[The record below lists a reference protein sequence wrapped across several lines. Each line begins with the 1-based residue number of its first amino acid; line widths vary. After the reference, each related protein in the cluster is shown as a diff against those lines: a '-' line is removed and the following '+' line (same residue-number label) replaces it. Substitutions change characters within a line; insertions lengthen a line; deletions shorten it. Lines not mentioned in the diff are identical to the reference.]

1 MAGKQRAN
9 ILASILSDPS
19 YLRSVY
25 ETSSTQYNG
34 SAQQELD
41 KYLDSITAKL
51 QQFTNEVHEFWTG
64 LIDSDVVKFF
74 VELGTQL
81 LNVINNVGQ
90 LQSVIIALSSAA
102 AVKRLGFFGTTFVDG
117 NKKATIFKKTL
128 GEISSIFKGFRNDG
142 NNGLVSTI
150 KTLGEIN
157 PFNGLIKNFN
167 SGELEQL
174 LSIRDKIDEFK
185 KQNKDATFD
194 TAWAAMGDSVQ
205 NVDERMKSL
214 LTTQNGN
221 LRTTDELKD
230 AYKQASTVG
239 GKFSSVVKSIGAGL
253 FNAFA
258 TGAIMFGV
266 QKLIEGIV
274 YLATASQRAKE
285 EAKKLINEYKTGQQT
300 YEAHKKTVDEM
311 VEEYSKLSQGVDRLG
326 KNTTLTTEEY
336 SKYQSYNKQIA
347 EMFPTLIQGY
357 NDTGDAIIYMSDAT
371 STLNK
376 QLEDEQYNLDNNLV
390 AGIDKVLNAYKID
403 DDNIKAANILPE
415 MIKAVTS
422 NSSVEEIN
430 KALDTLVAQVRG
442 NESLENL
449 LMDTGLAHY
458 EGLTGVVGSLG
469 DRFFD
474 ENDVLLTP
482 DKRKALLINIEN
494 EFTSISNEIKE
505 STDNMSKT
513 ILAYFRKTLHD
524 NTDGIYSELNNNNE
538 LKGLASVLLS
548 NLTPDIIS
556 GFDDSIDVSLF
567 VSDLLDKFQEAASD
581 KKTVKKISDAYSI
594 LFANGLD
601 TANLLPQDIMDKY
614 SETISALISEL
625 DLDPEVYTPIFEK
638 LIDFDQLVNE
648 RDEYKRVVGEL
659 SNFFK
664 ITNINMSDDFNRS
677 LKKAGLLTS
686 SSIIEF
692 FNFIS
697 ESYERG
703 GISYVNAIELWK
715 AEVADRLNP
724 EEEKLSFSSLFSADS
739 DAKDTI
745 SAFKTNIKQLGEAIA
760 NFQSLSPEEKTNIFE
775 TYAVGLEQMGFSGE
789 LTVDAL
795 QALANQQWQTVDA
808 LFDGV
813 EGADEY
819 RKALKALM
827 DQAMNTGAG
836 FKGSLKNIGVPTL
849 NIPDESRMGTDQYVA
864 AMDAYNRQVNQY
876 EQGQKK
882 LLSYTRFFTD
892 AQKTA
897 WVTAASG
904 AKNADEAIQ
913 MWEQHLADVPL
924 DNITD
929 VLADEEFQSVKSAA
943 EELREILKDGI
954 TFDERQ
960 TLLEKWGLT
969 EDELNRGAALDLQNW
984 LNSIVKLYAE
994 KGKEAGLEWYRGWI
1008 ASNKSQRE
1016 QVVDNVS
1023 KLGDS
1028 FLDRSN
1034 IRSWASDLIDSDIE
1048 VLATLKFEPDKQ
1060 YTVDQLKQML
1070 RDAKDTLD
1078 LEGFMDLTFKFNG
1091 DETSFNDYVSKI
1103 QSQAQTI
1110 TQVLEDVNRGDKT
1123 WTDILGDY
1131 DTLYSL
1137 ESIIPGVSEEIKRAS
1152 TDTDAAAKLSQH
1164 LIDVMAGLDDEYN
1177 NVVDGLLEVN
1187 NVTPATTY
1195 GLTNLGEVLSKLTK
1209 YTTDTKNGLKDMADN
1224 LDEIYFDGA
1233 YDSARSF
1240 GQAIEDIKGELD
1252 TLNTAYT
1259 QLIDGSLRENSVEF
1273 KNLVVDLTNQFP
1285 QLVGHTDSIHELAA
1299 AVAELMGTK
1308 SDSFIVML
1316 DELRNREGIPDELRA
1331 KIDNLR
1337 ESFQK
1342 LGSQPFSM
1350 DNAISVIKNA
1360 RQELNQLADFMHEV
1374 NETGL
1379 HLDIDATDDVYN
1391 LYPELLKNA
1400 KIYRDGTIELNK
1412 DVYEAFINAKQ
1423 AEVQGDIDAR
1433 IKELQARNEV
1443 YRRMIELEQKKVQI
1457 ANEAMKATSL
1467 IAMQGAMNEIAAIDE
1482 ELKAEAEKNLDIAQM
1497 DADTTQQQ
1505 IDNSD
1510 LKTKHDT
1517 ENLQTQGDAFAEE
1530 ATQESKVDEQNVQDQ
1545 IDRDDDEKGNFI
1557 TNMLDKVKAWFTGA
1571 TEISDADAD
1580 LNEQEQTNS
1589 AKTSETQQENDIA
1602 AGKTALGVMG
1612 EVSDADKETS
1622 ETMAGNSEQLKTDI
1636 TSDGD
1641 ETGSA
1646 IVDGI
1651 NQTDSTLA
1659 GAAYNAESN
1668 MAQSAEAIKGTI
1680 NNLINLSHQFAD
1692 AYAAAAQGK
1701 RAGNTTGVVGVLGG
1715 MLGGLKQGFN
1725 SIKKGLGGVF
1735 DSFMSP
1741 FKSTASS
1748 IGSWFSGSGSGSYGS
1763 VKKDLWTS
1771 MTDGIKKGVD
1781 NLTGAFTTASE
1792 KAAEVIEGIGD
1803 GAKTIVTKAQEFG
1816 IKLTTGIKDGDALKA
1831 VTTAIMKAGNWIA
1844 EHSGAGKL
1852 VSEEI
1857 ANRYTELVANL
1868 KDIEKNSQDKIA
1880 AYADEI
1886 AKNEELINWLK
1897 ANGGLDPQEIGG
1909 NKYGD
1914 DGNGGN
1920 DGGSSGRDSN
1930 PGSSGRDG
1938 DNGQEDKEEEQY
1950 SEMIDWIEVR
1960 IQRLERVINKLDK
1973 VAGNSF
1979 ENFQTRNKAIGM
1991 EIEVVKEEFDDTA
2004 KAFQRYMAEA
2014 DAVPLDEAYKQ
2025 KIQRGLIDIETITDE
2040 NLKKNIENYQMWY
2053 EKAIGMQDA
2062 LYDLAQ
2068 RSSELYKQTFE
2079 NIRSQADAIV
2089 GVMEKSVQMI
2099 NNAISRTQTQ
2109 GYLVSENYYNALIEN
2124 AERQLV
2130 EREGERRQLIAQFQ
2144 KAVDDGAVEM
2154 YSEEW
2159 YSMKAGVDEVT
2170 LAIDELTN
2178 SIVEY
2183 NDQIRQIQWDNFD
2196 LMQSRISDMNSEAQF
2211 LIDLMSN
2218 EEMYNDEG
2226 YITNRGITTKGMHG
2240 LLYNTYMSQGDAYRN
2255 EMLRINEELAN
2266 DPNNTKLY
2274 DRRQQLL
2281 ELQQESIKAAE
2292 SEKQALKSLVS
2303 DGIQKTLSALQKLI
2317 TEYEN
2322 AIQKQYDMYTFS
2334 QNVGDQ
2340 TKNITNLQKQ
2350 LASLSGDDSEE
2361 NRKKLQ
2367 ELNNS
2372 LADAQQSL
2380 EQTLYERQIQ
2390 DEREMLDDLYTKF
2403 DTVLNSRLDNLDV
2416 LLAENIAQINMSS
2429 GQIADTLNV
2438 VTGDVGYRIQSGIDK
2453 IFNQANDQ
2461 LMPALATYTSEY
2473 MTTLSNEQA
2482 LTNDAITGL
2491 KTGVIANITANAGT
2505 ISGYINTMAA
2515 ALGLDFDK
2523 ANGLLGDSVYGI
2535 KPNKEAIDLAK
2546 DTLSGKITTSGGSIE
2561 TAITTANSILNGSI
2575 GTINT
2580 NFETFQTDFSKSV
2593 TATNDKIG
2601 EVTTN
2606 VQNMIKDANQKADQ
2620 IMWTIKNELSES
2632 EVHVT
2637 DGSKKAVGDGIYDR
2651 VAKVDEI
2658 ARYTRAVAYNTM
2670 TQPAVPESN
2679 PDLSDLT
2686 GAAPDVKPPTN
2697 GNNGNNGN
2705 QQNQNQGSNDGK
2717 DGSLVGDGVPA
2728 IGDVVTY
2735 TGKFYWDSRGKDP
2748 AYDFDSGKVGGARI
2762 VDIAKDY
2769 PGWHPTHPYLIE
2781 LTDPKHKGYGG
2792 FVELK
2797 QLSGYK
2803 SGTPSVDKDKFAL
2816 MNEGGGMET
2825 VVRPDGTILT
2835 PLSKRT
2841 MVLNA
2846 ESTSNMWRMLQDPE
2860 KFMGTVMKN
2869 ADIEM
2874 TNNNGGSVENNIE
2887 VNIQVAHVDDFDDF
2901 MRQLQH
2907 SEKFEQLFSSMFDN
2921 RSKGTSKFNKFNV
2934 RI

>member
-1 MAGKQRAN
+1 MQTFLKNRAN
-9 ILASILSDPS
+9 VASSILLSPD
-19 YLRSVY
+19 LLTEVY
-25 ETSSTQYNG
+25 EKASNANG

-174 LSIRDKIDEFK
+174 LSIRDKIDEFRN
-185 KQNKDATFD
+185 QNKDATFD

-285 EAKKLINEYKTGQQT
+285 EAKKLIDEYKTGQQT

-415 MIKAVTS
+415 IIKAVTN

-430 KALDTLVAQVRG
+430 KALDTLVAKVRG

-449 LMDTGLAHY
+449 LMDTGLAYY

-567 VSDLLDKFQEAASD
+567 VSDLLDKFQKAASD

-625 DLDPEVYTPIFEK
+625 DLDPEVYTPIFEG
-638 LIDFDQLVNE
+638 LIDFDQLVKE

-664 ITNINMSDDFNRS
+664 ISNKDMSDDFKRS
-677 LKKAGLLTS
+677 LKDAGLLTS

-703 GISYVNAIELWK
+703 GISFVNAIDLWK

-827 DQAMNTGAG
+827 DQAMNTGVG
-836 FKGSLKNIGVPTL
+836 FKGSL
-849 NIPDESRMGTDQYVA
+849 ESIAFGRANALKDHADTTGNKDDVEEYREELVKA
-864 AMDAYNRQVNQY
+864 
-876 EQGQKK
+876 QKEYQN

-892 AQKTA
+892 EQKTSWA
-897 WVTAASG
+897 ETTAG
-904 AKNADEAIQ
+904 AKTAREAIQ
-913 MWEQHLADVPL
+913 KWEQYLNDL
-924 DNITD
+924 SFNDLGE
-929 VLADEEFQSVKSAA
+929 VLNDGVFQSVRTAAEQVNEVLRDEIIDSDEIQKMKEQFYLTDEEIQNGALTELQTWLNDLVKLYLEKGGEAGEEFYNGWVSEQKKGTFSQIINSIAGDTASVRQMSRITEQAKLLSNTERDLFVKNYKEGDTFDEVLQKIERDFRLLNNLDLPDLLNSELFSSAREEA
-943 EELREILKDGI
+943 EELSAILENGV
-954 TFDERQ
+954 TGDEGT
-960 TLLEKWGLT
+960 TLLEKWGFTDEAQAQAELERLT
-969 EDELNRGAALDLQNW
+969 KLVTDAANAAGIQGATWADNWIKGMFDNKRQLSLSDIFDLEFSYEKDGKQITQTLDAYT
-984 LNSIVKLYAE
+984 SEI
-994 KGKEAGLEWYRGWI
+994 
-1008 ASNKSQRE
+1008 
-1016 QVVDNVS
+1016 VS
-1023 KLGDS
+1023 K
-1028 FLDRSN
+1028 
-1034 IRSWASDLIDSDIE
+1034 
-1048 VLATLKFEPDKQ
+1048 
-1060 YTVDQLKQML
+1060 
-1070 RDAKDTLD
+1070 
-1078 LEGFMDLTFKFNG
+1078 
-1091 DETSFNDYVSKI
+1091 
-1103 QSQAQTI
+1103 AQTI
-1110 TQVLEDVNRGDKT
+1110 GNTIAAVTSKATDSNHQTWADIFGDA
-1123 WTDILGDY
+1123 
-1131 DTLYSL
+1131 DTLREL
-1137 ESIIPGVSEEIKRAS
+1137 EAVIPGITTEIGKATQNES
-1152 TDTDAAAKLSQH
+1152 YSATVTNILVDAMSKLY
-1164 LIDVMAGLDDEYN
+1164 DEYSTN
-1177 NVVDGLLEVN
+1177 TSTIRENKNLTEEASDALDRQNQIVKD
-1187 NVTPATTY
+1187 ATIY
-1195 GLTNLGEVLSKLTK
+1195 NIAL
-1209 YTTDTKNGLKDMADN
+1209 KNGLRDVADN
-1224 LDEIYFDGA
+1224 LDSIYFDGA

-1316 DELRNREGIPDELRA
+1316 DELRNREGIPEELRA

-1457 ANEAMKATSL
+1457 ANEAMKDTSL

-1497 DADTTQQQ
+1497 DADTTQQKL
-1505 IDNSD
+1505 DNSD
-1510 LKTKHDT
+1510 LETKHDV

-1530 ATQESKVDEQNVQDQ
+1530 ATQESKIDEQNVQDQ

-1589 AKTSETQQENDIA
+1589 AQTSETQQENDIA

-1715 MLGGLKQGFN
+1715 MLGGLKQGFK

-1880 AYADEI
+1880 EYADEI

-1897 ANGGLDPQEIGG
+1897 ANGGLEVKDIYG
-1909 NKYGD
+1909 NKFGN
-1914 DGNGGN
+1914 DGNDNGGN
-1920 DGGSSGRDSN
+1920 DGGSSGRDSS
-1930 PGSSGRDG
+1930 PDGGSSGRDG

-1991 EIEVVKEEFDDTA
+1991 EIEAVKEEFDDTA

-2025 KIQRGLIDIETITDE
+2025 KVQRGLIDIETITDE

-2053 EKAIGMQDA
+2053 EKAINLQDN
-2062 LYDLAQ
+2062 LYSLAQ
-2068 RSSELYKQTFE
+2068 KTSELYKQTFE

-2089 GVMEKSVQMI
+2089 SVMEKSVQMI

-2124 AERQLV
+2124 AEKQLV

-2154 YSEEW
+2154 YSAEW
-2159 YSMKAGVDEVT
+2159 YEWKNSIDDVT
-2170 LAIDELTN
+2170 LSIDELTN

-2240 LLYNTYMSQGDAYRN
+2240 LLYNTYMSQADAYHD

-2303 DGIQKTLSALQKLI
+2303 DGMKMPWYPVMDTIMNLFNCWKTL
-2317 TEYEN
+2317 
-2322 AIQKQYDMYTFS
+2322 
-2334 QNVGDQ
+2334 
-2340 TKNITNLQKQ
+2340 
-2350 LASLSGDDSEE
+2350 
-2361 NRKKLQ
+2361 R
-2367 ELNNS
+2367 
-2372 LADAQQSL
+2372 
-2380 EQTLYERQIQ
+2380 
-2390 DEREMLDDLYTKF
+2390 
-2403 DTVLNSRLDNLDV
+2403 
-2416 LLAENIAQINMSS
+2416 
-2429 GQIADTLNV
+2429 
-2438 VTGDVGYRIQSGIDK
+2438 GI
-2453 IFNQANDQ
+2453 
-2461 LMPALATYTSEY
+2461 
-2473 MTTLSNEQA
+2473 
-2482 LTNDAITGL
+2482 
-2491 KTGVIANITANAGT
+2491 
-2505 ISGYINTMAA
+2505 
-2515 ALGLDFDK
+2515 
-2523 ANGLLGDSVYGI
+2523 
-2535 KPNKEAIDLAK
+2535 
-2546 DTLSGKITTSGGSIE
+2546 
-2561 TAITTANSILNGSI
+2561 
-2575 GTINT
+2575 
-2580 NFETFQTDFSKSV
+2580 
-2593 TATNDKIG
+2593 
-2601 EVTTN
+2601 
-2606 VQNMIKDANQKADQ
+2606 
-2620 IMWTIKNELSES
+2620 
-2632 EVHVT
+2632 
-2637 DGSKKAVGDGIYDR
+2637 
-2651 VAKVDEI
+2651 
-2658 ARYTRAVAYNTM
+2658 
-2670 TQPAVPESN
+2670 
-2679 PDLSDLT
+2679 
-2686 GAAPDVKPPTN
+2686 
-2697 GNNGNNGN
+2697 
-2705 QQNQNQGSNDGK
+2705 
-2717 DGSLVGDGVPA
+2717 
-2728 IGDVVTY
+2728 
-2735 TGKFYWDSRGKDP
+2735 
-2748 AYDFDSGKVGGARI
+2748 
-2762 VDIAKDY
+2762 
-2769 PGWHPTHPYLIE
+2769 
-2781 LTDPKHKGYGG
+2781 
-2792 FVELK
+2792 
-2797 QLSGYK
+2797 
-2803 SGTPSVDKDKFAL
+2803 
-2816 MNEGGGMET
+2816 
-2825 VVRPDGTILT
+2825 
-2835 PLSKRT
+2835 
-2841 MVLNA
+2841 
-2846 ESTSNMWRMLQDPE
+2846 
-2860 KFMGTVMKN
+2860 
-2869 ADIEM
+2869 
-2874 TNNNGGSVENNIE
+2874 
-2887 VNIQVAHVDDFDDF
+2887 
-2901 MRQLQH
+2901 
-2907 SEKFEQLFSSMFDN
+2907 
-2921 RSKGTSKFNKFNV
+2921 
-2934 RI
+2934 